1 MTSTQ
6 VSQNGDLLTA
16 AQNGEMPGIILNEGA
31 YYYLQDY
38 WYNSN
43 EKYHYWMYL
52 CLYLPVGTTGFVRPA
67 NSLGNY
73 IKVKMYGTNSSTFT
87 SLSQIYTNNFVSL
100 DPSTVGLPSSIS
112 SSDAGKVLAV
122 NSGGTGYELTTA
134 SSGGTTYTA
143 GDNIDIT
150 SGVIS
155 LDDTIQTNGTDSV
168 YDYAAVYSP
177 MGISIDKENSGT
189 RELHI
194 IANPDSIQLGDDSN
208 GYNTTLTAQDFTATD
223 GSESVA
229 LGYNYLTWDDSNT
242 NKTCEWD
249 MNRIQLVDEATGD
262 VYEISINN
270 GQIVLTNTSL

>member
-1 MTSTQ
+1 MHFADFSLGGNSYITVTYGTH
-6 VSQNGDLLTA
+6 NGLLPSNA
-16 AQNGEMPGIILNEGA
+16 LS
-31 YYYLQDY
+31 
-38 WYNSN
+38 NSSVRA
-43 EKYHYWMYL
+43 EQ
-52 CLYLPVGTTGFVRPA
+52 TGLFVRFQVAKADGSIEGFYRP
-67 NSLGNY
+67 
-73 IKVKMYGTNSSTFT
+73 
-87 SLSQIYTNNFVSL
+87 
-100 DPSTVGLPSSIS
+100 SIS
-112 SSDAGKVLAV
+112 SGTILTTNDVDTGLMMSNGYLQVNTSVIATKQYVDSAV
-122 NSGGTGYELTTA
+122 SGG
-134 SSGGTTYTA
+134 SGGTTYTA

-155 LDDTIQTNGTDSV
+155 LDDTIQTNGTYSG

-177 MGISIDKENSGT
+177 MGISIDKEDSGT

-194 IANPDSIQLGDDSN
+194 TANPDSIQLGDDNN

-270 GQIVLTNTSL
+270 GQIVLTNTSSQ